1 MAEIEPSLREHATT
15 SPLGEV
21 AVIVTVEPQV
31 TSEQLEALGLDI
43 AQRFE
48 RIGTVAG
55 TLKGADLD
63 RLAAEPGVLRIERDS
78 PMQAL

>member
-1 MAEIEPSLREHATT
+1 MAEIQQSLREHATT
-15 SPLGEV
+15 SPLEEV

-31 TSEQLEALGLDI
+31 TSEQLAALGLAI
-43 AQRFE
+43 TQRFE
-48 RIGTVAG
+48 RIGTVCG

-63 RLAAEPGVLRIERDS
+63 RLADQPGVLRIESDS